1 MPDAA
6 WLAINR
12 MEKLKSMANKSI
24 FSKLASVVF
33 GVLTVGA
40 LVSLPLT
47 ASASDHEAK
56 CSGEKAAGEAKCSGE
71 KAAPEAKCS
80 GEKKAADA
88 KCSADKKAADAK
100 CSADKKPADAKCSAG
115 KCGAGKCGE
124 SKKTEA
130 APAAAH

>member
-1 MPDAA
+1 
-6 WLAINR
+6 

-47 ASASDHEAK
+47 ASASDHETK
-56 CSGEKAAGEAKCSGE
+56 CSA
-71 KAAPEAKCS
+71 
-80 GEKKAADA
+80 EKKAADA

-100 CSADKKPADAKCSAG
+100 CSADKKAEDAKCSADKKPADGKCSAG

-124 SKKTEA
+124 SKKTEE
-130 APAAAH
+130 APAAAKCSHGK